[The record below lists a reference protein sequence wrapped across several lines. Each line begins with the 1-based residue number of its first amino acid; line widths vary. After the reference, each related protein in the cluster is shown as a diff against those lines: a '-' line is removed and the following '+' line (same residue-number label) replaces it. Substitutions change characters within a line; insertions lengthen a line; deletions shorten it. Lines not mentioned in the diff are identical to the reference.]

1 VDCKI
6 LGTYYIE
13 NRNVIEYKDLSPH
26 LVHALISREDRRFYK
41 HSGIDFYGL
50 MRVFFKTV
58 ICINKAEGGGST
70 ITQQLA
76 KNLFPRD
83 TSEIHFKLPK
93 TVITKFKEWII
104 AVRLENRYTKE
115 EIITMYLN
123 VVSFGNESY
132 GIKTAA
138 RTYFNKPADALNI
151 EEAALL
157 IGMLKSASM
166 YDPRRNTQRALRR
179 RNSVFNKMLE
189 QKYLTKPQFDSL
201 KELPIVLNYQP
212 QSYQAGLATH
222 LREHIRYT
230 MNRNEPVRK
239 NYKNYLS
246 YQEDS
251 TKWDDD
257 PLYGWCSKNLKPDG
271 TKFNLY
277 KDGLKIYTTIDSR
290 MQQYAEKSLTD
301 HLSKTL
307 QPAFFRVKKGKK
319 KAPYASNLSDAGIRE
334 RLVIAMRHSDRFRNM
349 KNSGFSEKEI
359 EANFYEATDMRVF
372 TWKGVRDTTMSPWD
386 SIRYSK
392 SYLRASFMAMDP
404 HNGHIKA
411 YVGGPD
417 IRFFRYDGVMMQ
429 RRQVGSTI
437 KPFLYTVALKEGY
450 TPCDLVWNTPV
461 TFKLE
466 NGSLYTP
473 QNDEPTIYDGKRVT
487 LTWGLSH
494 SVNNTAAYLFQQFKY
509 QPLVDLLRGLGIKS
523 DIPDV
528 PSIFLGTPEFSVC
541 ELIAA
546 YSVFPNKGFYTHPIF
561 ITKIEDK
568 NGNVLS
574 TFISRK
580 VEIINETVAYT
591 MTQMLTDVVKNGTA
605 MRIPSV
611 YHLKNEIGGKTGT
624 TQNQSDGWFVG
635 VTPDLVAGAWVGGDE
650 PSIHFDR
657 MSEGQGASMALPIF
671 GLFMQKVYAD
681 QYLNLSQKPFEKP
694 EGYAINFDCPMS
706 EVDKEANKEYLEDD
720 F

>member
-1 VDCKI
+1 
-6 LGTYYIE
+6 
-13 NRNVIEYKDLSPH
+13 
-26 LVHALISREDRRFYK
+26 
-41 HSGIDFYGL
+41 
-50 MRVFFKTV
+50 
-58 ICINKAEGGGST
+58 
-70 ITQQLA
+70 
-76 KNLFPRD
+76 
-83 TSEIHFKLPK
+83 
-93 TVITKFKEWII
+93 
-104 AVRLENRYTKE
+104 
-115 EIITMYLN
+115 
-123 VVSFGNESY
+123 
-132 GIKTAA
+132 
-138 RTYFNKPADALNI
+138 
-151 EEAALL
+151 
-157 IGMLKSASM
+157 
-166 YDPRRNTQRALRR
+166 
-179 RNSVFNKMLE
+179 
-189 QKYLTKPQFDSL
+189 
-201 KELPIVLNYQP
+201 
-212 QSYQAGLATH
+212 
-222 LREHIRYT
+222 
-230 MNRNEPVRK
+230 MNRHEPVRK

-251 TKWDDD
+251 AKWNDD
-257 PLYGWCSKNLKPDG
+257 PLYGWCNKNLKPDG

-319 KAPYASNLSDAGIRE
+319 KAPYASNLSDASIRE
-334 RLVIAMRHSDRFRNM
+334 RLIIAMRHSDRFRNM
-349 KNSGFSEKEI
+349 KNSGFAEKEI
-359 EANFYEATDMRVF
+359 EANFNEATEMRVF

-417 IRFFRYDGVMMQ
+417 IRYFRYDGVMMQ

-450 TPCDLVWNTPV
+450 TPCDLIWNSPV
-461 TFKLE
+461 TFKLA
-466 NGSLYTP
+466 NGSLYIP
-473 QNDEPTIYDGKRVT
+473 QNDEPTIYDGKRIT

-509 QPLVDLLRGLGIKS
+509 QPFVDLLRGLGIKS
-523 DIPDV
+523 EIPDV

-541 ELIAA
+541 ELVAA

-568 NGNVLS
+568 NGNLLS
-574 TFISRK
+574 SFTSK
-580 VEIINETVAYT
+580 HVEIINETVAYT
-591 MTQMLTDVVKNGTA
+591 MTQMLADVVRNGTA
-605 MRIPSV
+605 MRIPSI

-681 QYLNLSQKPFEKP
+681 QTLNLSQKPFEKP
-694 EGYAINFDCPMS
+694 DGYAIGFDCPMS